1 MRIKEGFLLRET
13 AGRFI
18 VLPLGGE
25 LDLGSLITLNE
36 TGAFLWRL
44 LEEGKSRKELLEAL
58 LEEYDVTP
66 ERAEKDLDALLA
78 KMEAAG
84 LLED

>member
-1 MRIKEGFLLRET
+1 MRIKDGFLLRET
-13 AGRFI
+13 AGKYI

-44 LEEGKSRKELLEAL
+44 LENGASRQELVEAL
-58 LEEYDVTP
+58 LEEYDVDK
-66 ERAEKDLDALLA
+66 ERAEKDLDVLLA
-78 KMEAAG
+78 KMNAVG
-84 LLED
+84 VLED

>member
-1 MRIKEGFLLRET
+1 MRIKDGFLLRET
-13 AGRFI
+13 AGKYI

-44 LEEGKSRKELLEAL
+44 LEDGASRGELLEAL
-58 LEEYDVTP
+58 LAEYDVEK
-66 ERAEKDLDALLA
+66 ERAEKDLDTLLA
-78 KMEAAG
+78 KMNAVG
-84 LLED
+84 VLED

>member
-1 MRIKEGFLLRET
+1 MRIKDGFLLRKT
-13 AGRFI
+13 AGKFI

-44 LEEGKSRKELLEAL
+44 METETTKEALAEAL
-58 LEEYDVTP
+58 LAEYDV
-66 ERAEKDLDALLA
+66 EKARAEADLEALLA
-78 KMEAAG
+78 KMSAAG
-84 LLED
+84 ILEA

>member
-13 AGRFI
+13 AGKYI

>member
-1 MRIKEGFLLRET
+1 MRIKDGFLLRET
-13 AGRFI
+13 AGKFI

-25 LDLGSLITLNE
+25 LNLGSLITLNE

-44 LEEGKSRKELLEAL
+44 LENGASRGELLEAL
-58 LEEYDVTP
+58 LEEYDVTN

-78 KMEAAG
+78 KMNDLG
-84 LLED
+84 VLED

>member
-1 MRIKEGFLLRET
+1 MRIKDGFLLRET
-13 AGRFI
+13 AGKYI

-44 LEEGKSRKELLEAL
+44 LENGASREELVEAL
-58 LEEYDVTP
+58 LEEYDVDK
-66 ERAEKDLDALLA
+66 ERAEKDLDVLLA
-78 KMEAAG
+78 KMNAVG
-84 LLED
+84 VLED

>member
-1 MRIKEGFLLRET
+1 MRIKDGFLLRET
-13 AGRFI
+13 AGKYI

-44 LEEGKSRKELLEAL
+44 LENGASREELVEAL
-58 LEEYDVTP
+58 LEEYDVDK
-66 ERAEKDLDALLA
+66 ERAKKDLDALLA
-78 KMEAAG
+78 KMNAVG
-84 LLED
+84 VLED

>member
-58 LEEYDVTP
+58 LEDYDVTQ

>member
-1 MRIKEGFLLRET
+1 MRIKDGFLLRET
-13 AGRFI
+13 AGKYI

-44 LEEGKSRKELLEAL
+44 LENGASREALVEAL
-58 LEEYDVTP
+58 LEEYDVDK

-78 KMEAAG
+78 KMNAVG
-84 LLED
+84 VLED

>member
-1 MRIKEGFLLRET
+1 MRIKDGFLLREA
-13 AGRFI
+13 AGKYI

-44 LEEGKSRKELLEAL
+44 LENGASRQELVEAL
-58 LEEYDVTP
+58 LEEYDVDK

-78 KMEAAG
+78 KMNAVG
-84 LLED
+84 VLED